1 MTERL
6 LYVAAAL
13 LVVVVN
19 SFFVATE
26 FAIVRVR
33 ATRIEEM
40 VQNGVR
46 RAAAARHVLRR
57 LDTYISACQLGVTIS
72 SLALGWLGEA
82 AFASLLKPAFAGAG
96 EWQATA
102 AHSVAI
108 GLAFLLI
115 TFLHVVFGELVPKTL
130 TIRYPETTAL
140 LVAWPIRVFYAVFY
154 PLIWSMNAAANF
166 LVRALGI
173 PPPTDQSLAH
183 SEAELRMILAVSQ
196 KSGALSDSH
205 ARLLANVLDFPDRSV
220 RQIMVPRG
228 DVVALDL
235 ERPFSENMETARST
249 GHTRYPLCEGELDR
263 VVGVVNIKDLFQRSA
278 ELEPNPDLRRFARD
292 PVFIPE
298 SVRIEQV
305 LALFQ
310 KNRVHLAVVVDEYG
324 GTSGIVTLED
334 VLEELIG
341 EIQDEFDQEA
351 PLVQRAS
358 DGRVLVDASLGL
370 DEMEEQLHLVDDTE
384 EDVDTMGGLVLTRLG
399 RLARVGDRV
408 EIGGRTVEVVR
419 VRGRRIV
426 RLAVLP

>member
-1 MTERL
+1 MTERI

-154 PLIWSMNAAANF
+154 PLIWSMNAAANL
-166 LVRALGI
+166 LVRSLGI
-173 PPPTDQSLAH
+173 PPPTDESLAH

-235 ERPFSENMETARST
+235 DRPFAENMETARST

-324 GTSGIVTLED
+324 GMSGIVTLED

-358 DGRVLVDASLGL
+358 DGRVLVDAALGL

-384 EDVDTMGGLVLTRLG
+384 EDVDTMGGLVLARLG

-408 EIGGRTVEVVR
+408 QIGGRTVEVVR

>member
-1 MTERL
+1 MTERA
-6 LYVAAAL
+6 LYVVAAL
-13 LVVVVN
+13 LVVAVN

-40 VQNGVR
+40 VQKGVR

-82 AFASLLKPAFAGAG
+82 AFASLLKPAFERAGA
-96 EWQATA
+96 WQTTA

-140 LVAWPIRVFYAVFY
+140 LVAWPIRVFYALFY
-154 PLIWSMNAAANF
+154 PLIWSMNSAAHV

-173 PPPTDQSLAH
+173 PPPSDASLAH

-196 KSGALSDSH
+196 KSGALSEPH

-235 ERPFSENMETARST
+235 ERPFPENMEIARST
-249 GHTRYPLCEGELDR
+249 GHTRYPLCEGDLDR
-263 VVGVVNIKDLFQRSA
+263 VVGVVNIKDLFQRAA
-278 ELEPNPDLRRFARD
+278 ELEPNPDLKRFARD
-292 PVFIPE
+292 SLFIPE
-298 SVRIEQV
+298 TVRIEQV

-310 KNRVHLAVVVDEYG
+310 KKRVHLAIVVDEYG
-324 GTSGIVTLED
+324 GMSGIVTLED

-351 PLVQRAS
+351 PLVQRAP
-358 DGRVLVDASLGL
+358 DGRVLVDASLAL

-384 EDVDTMGGLVLTRLG
+384 EDVDTIGGLVLARLG

-419 VRGRRIV
+419 VRGRRII
-426 RLAVLP
+426 RLAVQP